1 MMSLSEQIISM
12 IFSFIY
18 GIVISVLY
26 NFNYNLLF
34 SKRTIFKVIFNLLFV
49 FDLVLLYFLI
59 IKKINGGIIHPYFYL
74 LITLGFIS
82 CFSISKGLRK
92 NLIFNKDMTKSVKQD

>member
-12 IFSFIY
+12 VFSFIY

-59 IKKINGGIIHPYFYL
+59 MKKINGGIIHPYFYL
-74 LITLGFIS
+74 LIILGFIS

-92 NLIFNKDMTKSVKQD
+92 ILIFNKDMTKSVKQD